1 MKEVDVKK
9 IFYDKNPKAARW
21 IPNLVFRYLK
31 KIAHQD
37 YINTIIRNYGHLK
50 NFEFSEK
57 MIEYFNVTVKTKGEE
72 NLPDNGRFIFA
83 SNHPLGGFDG
93 QIIMYLIGK
102 KYGKNNYKFLVN
114 DILMNLTNM
123 EDVFLPVNKHGKQGS
138 KLAVELDN
146 AFKSDKQILTFPAG
160 IVSRKIAGLIMDLPW
175 QKSFISKAVQYQR
188 DIIPIHISGKN
199 SKFFYRLNLIRKKLG
214 IKANLEMLY
223 LIDETYKHRNKHFT
237 VSFEKPIPWQTF
249 DKTRKPIEWAKYVKE
264 KVYLMDGINEVPL

>member
-21 IPNLVFRYLK
+21 IPNFVFRYLK

-138 KLAVELDN
+138 KLAVELGN